1 MLRNTAVPNHSITRY
16 LRHQDSNINNHTS
29 KIITINKFRYA
40 LKTAIEF
47 IRGM

>member
-1 MLRNTAVPNHSITRY
+1 MLRNTTVPNYSITRY
-16 LRHQDSNINNHTS
+16 LRHQDSNINNYTS